1 MADGS
6 HVRVVARIRPLSK
19 TELERKTTEAVTSMA
34 SLEPGV
40 KKIEYKEVADP
51 ELLQVSVP
59 DAPKRWFELDAVFDK
74 NSTQD
79 EVYIKCGAK
88 NAVCNNIF
96 KGFNCTILAYGQVG
110 LYLHSQNV
118 MLFPFLLLKSQSTP
132 ICSNAMRL

>member
-19 TELERKTTEAVTSMA
+19 TEIERNSTEAVTSLA
-34 SLEPGV
+34 SLERSV
-40 KKIEYKEVADP
+40 QKEFKETDEP
-51 ELLQVSVP
+51 ELLQVQVP

-74 NSTQD
+74 NSTQE

-88 NAVCNNIF
+88 NAVCENIF

-110 LYLHSQNV
+110 L
-118 MLFPFLLLKSQSTP
+118 LFTGEVFWRRLRRSESLTSHLLSFVDG
-132 ICSNAMRL
+132 RR

>member
-19 TELERKTTEAVTSMA
+19 TELERKSTEAVTSLA
-34 SLEPGV
+34 SLERSM
-40 KKIEYKEVADP
+40 KKAEFKETNEP
-51 ELLQVSVP
+51 ELLQVQVP

-74 NSTQD
+74 NSTQE

-88 NAVCNNIF
+88 KAVCENIF

-110 LYLHSQNV
+110 
-118 MLFPFLLLKSQSTP
+118 
-132 ICSNAMRL
+132 